1 MFAVPIFWGL
11 QDDLQGIEKKQ
22 KKVIFFIVESEISF
36 RFAPANINSTHV
48 QGNFGKAF
56 NIERFGVV
64 LKKGQLVRF

>member
-1 MFAVPIFWGL
+1 M
-11 QDDLQGIEKKQ
+11 GIIGWFIGYEKEI

-56 NIERFGVV
+56 NFERFGVV
-64 LKKGQLVRF
+64 LKKRSVSSILTFQQY